1 MRTGKFYKLFVIFA
15 SLVFVQACT
24 TISDRAAK
32 VQIQRQMSTLLDK
45 CKNLGPITGEA
56 IANEKAWSLDRG
68 VQQAEANGRDKV
80 AELGGDTFV
89 VLNTDEYYGIA
100 FSSKNKTVVQGVAMR
115 CY

>member
-1 MRTGKFYKLFVIFA
+1 MRTCKFHKIIVIASSFLFI
-15 SLVFVQACT
+15 QACT

-32 VQIQRQMSTLLDK
+32 VQVQRQMSTLLDK

-56 IANEKAWSLDRG
+56 IANEKAWSIDRG

-80 AELGGDTFV
+80 AEIGGDTFV
-89 VLNTDEYYGIA
+89 VLNTDDFNG
-100 FSSKNKTVVQGVAMR
+100 FGLSSNNKTVVQGVAMK